1 MISEVVI
8 MTDPGLKQLLGVLLR
23 NKDTVSSVLDNFKP
37 GDIERGFLA
46 IPESMINQDIK
57 MLILDKAAPY
67 LNDYGLLF
75 LQNAILVDLDI
86 HAKQL
91 GNLKA
96 KYMLTF
102 IRFDFHDDIHKI
114 SMSYKEDVKS
124 DGNFLQNMALKA
136 AGMKGN
142 YLQVAAEMMKL
153 DFINVGENSITIDL
167 DALDFAEKI
176 PPRLNVSY
184 VSSED
189 GILKF
194 KFHI

>member
-1 MISEVVI
+1 
-8 MTDPGLKQLLGVLLR
+8 MTDPGLKKLLGFLLR

-37 GDIERGFLA
+37 EDIERGFLA
-46 IPESMINQDIK
+46 IPEDLINQNIK

-96 KYMLTF
+96 KYMLTVT
-102 IRFDFHDDIHKI
+102 RFDFHDKIHKI
-114 SMSYKEDVKS
+114 SLSYKEDVKS
-124 DGNFLQNMALKA
+124 EGNFLQNIAVKA

-153 DFINVGENSITIDL
+153 DFINVGEDSITIDL

-176 PPRLNVSY
+176 PPRLNVAY

>member
-1 MISEVVI
+1 MIGEVVT
-8 MTDPGLKQLLGVLLR
+8 MTDPGLKKLLGFLLR
-23 NKDTVSSVLDNFKP
+23 NKDTLFSVLENFKP
-37 GDIERGFLA
+37 EDIERGFLA
-46 IPESMINQDIK
+46 IPENLIDQDIK

-86 HAKQL
+86 QAKQL
-91 GNLKA
+91 GRLKA
-96 KYMLTF
+96 KYMLT
-102 IRFDFHDDIHKI
+102 ITRFDFHDNTHQI
-114 SMSYKEDVKS
+114 SLSYKEDVKS
-124 DGNFLQNMALKA
+124 EGNFLQNVAVKA

-153 DFINVGENSITIDL
+153 EFVNVGEDIITINL
-167 DALDFAEKI
+167 DALEFAEKI
-176 PPRLNVSY
+176 PPRLNVAY

-194 KFHI
+194 RFHI

>member
-8 MTDPGLKQLLGVLLR
+8 MTDPGLKKLLGFLLR

-37 GDIERGFLA
+37 QDIERGLLA

-86 HAKQL
+86 HVKQL

-102 IRFDFHDDIHKI
+102 TRFDFHDDIHKI
-114 SMSYKEDVKS
+114 GMSYKEDVKS
-124 DGNFLQNMALKA
+124 EGNFLQNMALKA

-153 DFINVGENSITIDL
+153 DFISVGENSITIDL

-176 PPRLNVSY
+176 PPELNVAY